1 MFIVTSI
8 AVYIVASIIVPLL
21 DIIFEGANFFLLNIL
36 TTVLLVGILTYAV
49 MPWFSRYI
57 FRKWL
62 YR

>member
-1 MFIVTSI
+1 V
-8 AVYIVASIIVPLL
+8 L

-36 TTVLLVGILTYAV
+36 TTVLLVGILTWAV
-49 MPWFSRYI
+49 MPWFSRYV